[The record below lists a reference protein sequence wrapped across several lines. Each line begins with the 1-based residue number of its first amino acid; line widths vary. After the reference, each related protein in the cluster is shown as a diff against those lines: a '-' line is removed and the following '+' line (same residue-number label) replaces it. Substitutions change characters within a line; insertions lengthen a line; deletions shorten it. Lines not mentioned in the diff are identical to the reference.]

1 LVTSVTDLSRDQ
13 RFNGIDHT
21 PCGPFRHRWN
31 APQATEHDMTKNV
44 GGIDR
49 ILRIAIGLALIAA
62 AATGTLGLWA
72 YVGVVPLLT
81 GLMGWCPPYALL
93 GFNTCSMKK

>member
-1 LVTSVTDLSRDQ
+1 
-13 RFNGIDHT
+13 
-21 PCGPFRHRWN
+21 
-31 APQATEHDMTKNV
+31 MTRNV

-49 ILRIAIGLALIAA
+49 MLRITVGAALLVA

-93 GFNTCSMKK
+93 GFNTCALKK